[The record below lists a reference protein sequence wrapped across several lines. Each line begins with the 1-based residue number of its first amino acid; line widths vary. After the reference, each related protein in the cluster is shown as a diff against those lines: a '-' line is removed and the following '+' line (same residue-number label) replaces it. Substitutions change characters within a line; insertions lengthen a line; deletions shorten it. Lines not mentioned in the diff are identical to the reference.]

1 MFFIHRFS
9 NGTKVINKGHLE
21 LFSLPN
27 VHYVEFFFG
36 PSYFSSCLRNVRFSA
51 RNFSTVRR
59 KLTFSV
65 CIASMTSRIDAISE
79 VKLLNT
85 CDMSVTCSF
94 ICTKIRKIFDI
105 CKQISMYFI
114 DNQRLFVFRTT
125 IFWAIVKLV
134 LRQNLS

>member
-1 MFFIHRFS
+1 MF
-9 NGTKVINKGHLE
+9 
-21 LFSLPN
+21 
-27 VHYVEFFFG
+27 EFFFG
-36 PSYFSSCLRNVRFSA
+36 PSYFSSCLRKVRFSA

-79 VKLLNT
+79 VNLLNT

-94 ICTKIRKIFDI
+94 ISTKIRNIYDI
-105 CKQISMYFI
+105 CKQITMYFI
-114 DNQRLFVFRTT
+114 DNQRFFVFRITV
-125 IFWAIVKLV
+125 FWAIVKLV